1 MKVVL
6 TPAVLAS
13 AAILRA
19 ADNNPCITA
28 AGLQDELERG
38 DIDGWMPVVR
48 RWNLTFSQWSA
59 AMELAIG
66 KLTIKEQAFD
76 RWVEQQ
82 EALYAEGLRDLYA
95 V

>member
-19 ADNNPCITA
+19 AERNQCITA
-28 AGLQDELERG
+28 ASLQDELERG

-59 AMELAIG
+59 AMQLAIG
-66 KLTIKEQAFD
+66 KLAIKEQALD

-82 EALYAEGLRDLYA
+82 EELYAEGLRDLYA